1 MKRSVLLIVFSF
13 LIAQAF
19 AQFDVGKPLYTVN
32 KAGNVLDKSL
42 VHNVKFSDGF
52 YKFMDKNGEAI
63 FCRELYRFPNIE
75 ELFFKVYNG
84 KLACLEYMTSN
95 FAIKK
100 LTLYANYSKSDT
112 AFFPDGVNQFTKL
125 KTLHIIGFY
134 LTKQNLFEI
143 SKLKNLDTLILDE
156 VTITDIPEEVARMIN
171 LKSLKIIDCKMKD
184 FKRLAELKS
193 LKDLEISGS
202 GLLKIPQ
209 EVAYLTGLESITL
222 KSNKLT
228 DIGLLAGLK
237 KLQKIDVSGNL
248 IKSLPSSIGMIRNLR
263 GLDLSDNP
271 GLNYEHIEKAD
282 SLRTLDVS
290 YNFLRLLPNNI
301 LELKELRKID
311 LSFNSITSLH
321 GMDSLYKMEHMNISG
336 NESKVAIPRNF
347 STFQN
352 LKSLN
357 FRYTELDMESLN
369 NLSSCETLKMS
380 ILGDEIPPEIRSI
393 PNLQTLSL
401 LNIKSLILNSQNVG
415 RLSRVKHLYIESFES
430 LEITE
435 SIKSMSKLKSLE
447 IASVRNLKG
456 ANLLFELPNLKRLYF
471 NKVGKF
477 EEEFVLPEESNIK
490 EFKISRLSK
499 DIGIEK
505 IVNYPSL
512 EKIYLNQ
519 HQQNQLVGAIKNSE
533 LLDVKNKVILD
544 WRM

>member
-1 MKRSVLLIVFSF
+1 MSRSVLIIIISF
-13 LIAQAF
+13 FFLQVS

-42 VHNVKFSDGF
+42 VQNVKFSDGF

-100 LTLYANYSKSDT
+100 LTLYANYAKSDT
-112 AFFPDGVNQFTKL
+112 AFFPEGVNQFTKL

-134 LTKQNLFEI
+134 LTKQNLYEI

-156 VTITDIPEEVARMIN
+156 VTITDIPEEIARMIN
-171 LKSLKIIDCKMKD
+171 LKSLKIIDCQMKS
-184 FKRLAELKS
+184 FARLPELKS
-193 LKDLEISGS
+193 LKDLQISGS

-209 EVAYLTGLESITL
+209 EVTYLTGLESISL

-228 DIGLLAGLK
+228 DIGVLTGLK
-237 KLQKIDVSGNL
+237 RLQKIDVSGNL
-248 IKSLPSSIGMIRNLR
+248 IKYLPSSLGMLKNLR
-263 GLDLSDNP
+263 GLNLSDNP
-271 GLNYEHIEKAD
+271 GLNYDNIEKLD

-301 LELKELRKID
+301 LQLGELRRLD
-311 LSFNSITSLH
+311 LSFNSISSLH
-321 GMDSLYKMEHMNISG
+321 GMDSLYKMEHMNVSG
-336 NESKVAIPRNF
+336 NESKIGIPRTF

-352 LKSLN
+352 LKTLN
-357 FRYTELDMESLN
+357 FRYTELDMSSLN
-369 NLSSCETLKMS
+369 NLSSCEQLKMS
-380 ILGDEIPPEIRSI
+380 ILGDEIPSEIRSI

-401 LNIKSLILNSQNVG
+401 LNIKSLELNSTNVG

-430 LEITE
+430 LVITE
-435 SIKSMSKLKSLE
+435 SIKTMSKLKSLE

-456 ANLLFELPNLKRLYF
+456 ANTLFELPNLDRLYF

-477 EEEFVLPEESNIK
+477 EEEFKLPEESSIK
-490 EFKISRLSK
+490 EFKVSRLPK
-499 DIGIEK
+499 DIGIEN
-505 IVNYPSL
+505 IINYPDL
-512 EKIYLNQ
+512 EKVYLNQ
-519 HQQNQLVGAIKNSE
+519 HQQNQLVSAIKNSE
-533 LLDVKNKVILD
+533 LLEVKNKVILD